1 MIKSEEQF
9 IDFISNNFNK
19 IKNIPDSW
27 IGIGDDA
34 ASIDLSNKNVI
45 FCSDAMVEDVHF
57 RSSHGYESVGWKS
70 IVSNQSD
77 LAGMGAFASAFTI
90 SLGINSDFSEK
101 DISLLYK
108 GMNDACESYGGYLVG
123 GDVVNSEKIF
133 ISISAIGELY
143 KKNSLLLRNKANV
156 GDVIAVTGEIG
167 EAGAGFF
174 ALEKELS
181 NYKKQKESFL
191 KPKPRIH
198 ESKNAIK
205 NGIICGMDLS
215 DGLQK
220 DLSRISNSSK
230 VSIEIDLDSI
240 PFDKELNKLYKKDL
254 FEKLISSGEDYQLI
268 LIGDMESIKKMSIK
282 NEITII
288 GKVVNNNTSEL
299 IFLSSKKNIK
309 IKSKGFDH
317 FGK

>member
-90 SLGINSDFSEK
+90 SLGINSDFSDK

-108 GMNDACESYGGYLVG
+108 GMNDACES
-123 GDVVNSEKIF
+123 
-133 ISISAIGELY
+133 
-143 KKNSLLLRNKANV
+143 
-156 GDVIAVTGEIG
+156 
-167 EAGAGFF
+167 
-174 ALEKELS
+174 
-181 NYKKQKESFL
+181 
-191 KPKPRIH
+191 
-198 ESKNAIK
+198 
-205 NGIICGMDLS
+205 
-215 DGLQK
+215 
-220 DLSRISNSSK
+220 
-230 VSIEIDLDSI
+230 
-240 PFDKELNKLYKKDL
+240 
-254 FEKLISSGEDYQLI
+254 
-268 LIGDMESIKKMSIK
+268 
-282 NEITII
+282 
-288 GKVVNNNTSEL
+288 
-299 IFLSSKKNIK
+299 
-309 IKSKGFDH
+309 
-317 FGK
+317 